1 MSSCD
6 LSSGA
11 AKLALAVKHLG
22 IKWEQATDTWNDATA
37 KQFHEEFL
45 VPLTPEVKQMLDA
58 IGRLAE
64 ILDRAERDVGDH
76 TTL

>member
-37 KQFHEEFL
+37 KKFNEDFL
-45 VPLTPEVKQMLDA
+45 VPLTPEVKQMLEA

-76 TTL
+76 TTF

>member
-22 IKWEQATDTWNDATA
+22 IKWDQATDTWNDATA

-45 VPLTPEVKQMLDA
+45 VPLTPEVKQMLEA

-76 TTL
+76 TTF